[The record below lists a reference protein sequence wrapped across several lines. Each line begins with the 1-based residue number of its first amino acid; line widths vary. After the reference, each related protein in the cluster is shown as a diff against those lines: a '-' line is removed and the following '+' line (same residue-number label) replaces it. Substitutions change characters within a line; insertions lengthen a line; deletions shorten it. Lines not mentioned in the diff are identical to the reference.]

1 MQQSPSPYRSPNE
14 SRSVSFAVADNVVV
28 REGGVSNDVTDERLS
43 ATTTTPHGASDASA
57 DRRVAA
63 GRRATEL
70 SSATGARPQTTRDSV
85 SDTMNGEIET
95 LEDLSQH
102 YQDSVPADLR
112 EANTFDWYLREL
124 YDDPRIAR
132 NAHQRVAD
140 MFDYYG
146 TEYDEDAGV
155 VEYLMASEDPLH
167 EGENIFYGREVHE
180 SIHEFVNKVKSGA
193 RGLGPEKRIKLLLGP
208 VGSGKSHFDL
218 MVRRYFED
226 YTMRDEGRMYT
237 FRWTNLCDVIR
248 DQDPADDTV
257 QSPMN
262 QDPIVLLPQE
272 QRDRVIERL
281 NENLDAPYTIR
292 NEQSLDPASEFY
304 MDKLLAEYDDDLQS
318 VLENHVEIIRLVASE
333 NKRQCIETFE
343 PKDKKNQDETELTGD
358 VNYSKLAVYGE
369 SDPRAFDYSGAF
381 CNANR
386 GLFSGEE
393 LLKLQREFLYDFL
406 HASQEQT
413 IKPKNNPRIDID
425 QVIVGRTNMP
435 EYRDKKG
442 DEKME
447 AFNDRTKRIDFPYVL
462 EYTQEAEIYRKML
475 RNADVPHMH
484 IEPHAMEM
492 AGLFGVLTRITEPD
506 GERISLTQKAKAYNG
521 EIDDGDDVD
530 VKKLREEGESKADIA
545 EGMEGVSA
553 RFIGDEIAEAIMD
566 STHRGRDY
574 LSPLSI
580 FTHFEENLENHGSIP
595 EENVERYHRYL
606 EMVRDEYKER
616 AIEDV
621 RHALAYDL
629 DEIQRQGEKYMD
641 HVMAYI
647 DDATVRDELTGRE
660 QDPDEKFL
668 RSVEEKLEIPSDR
681 KDDFRQEVSN
691 WVSRRAREGTSF
703 NPQDNDRLRRAL
715 ERKLWEDKK
724 HNINFSA
731 LVSANELDDDERNAW
746 IDALEEQGYSREGAR
761 EVLEFAGAEVAKAE
775 LET

>member
-1 MQQSPSPYRSPNE
+1 M
-14 SRSVSFAVADNVVV
+14 
-28 REGGVSNDVTDERLS
+28 
-43 ATTTTPHGASDASA
+43 
-57 DRRVAA
+57 
-63 GRRATEL
+63 
-70 SSATGARPQTTRDSV
+70 TGE
-85 SDTMNGEIET
+85 MET
-95 LEDLSQH
+95 LEDLSQQ
-102 YQDSVPADLR
+102 YRESVPGDLR
-112 EANTFDWYLREL
+112 EAKSFGWYLDEV

-140 MFDYYG
+140 MFDHYG

-155 VEYLMASEDPLH
+155 VEYLMASDDPVH
-167 EGENIFYGREVHE
+167 DGENVFYGREVHE
-180 SIHEFVNKVKSGA
+180 AIHEFVNKVKSGA

-208 VGSGKSHFDL
+208 VGSGKSHFDW

-226 YTMRDEGRMYT
+226 YTMTEAGRMYT
-237 FRWTNLCDVIR
+237 FRWTNLTDVIR

-257 QSPMN
+257 ESPMH
-262 QDPIVLLPQE
+262 QDPLVLLPQG
-272 QRDRVIERL
+272 QRDQVIERL
-281 NENLDAPYTIR
+281 NESLDAPYTIR
-292 NEQSLDPASEFY
+292 NERSLDPASEFY
-304 MDKLLAEYDDDLQS
+304 MDRLLAAYDDDLRQ
-318 VLENHVEIIRLVASE
+318 VIENHVEIIRLVASE
-333 NKRQCIETFE
+333 NKRQCVETFE

-358 VNYSKLAVYGE
+358 VNYSKIAIYGE

-435 EYRDKKG
+435 EYREKKG

-462 EYTQEAEIYRKML
+462 EYEQEAEIYRKML
-475 RNADVPHMH
+475 RNADVPDMN

-492 AGLFGVLTRITEPD
+492 AGLFGVLTRVEEPD
-506 GERISLTQKAKAYNG
+506 GNVTLVQKAKAYNG

-530 VKKLREEGESKADIA
+530 VRKLREEAEEVTDIA
-545 EGMEGVSA
+545 EGMDGVSA

-566 STHRGRDY
+566 STHRGRGY
-574 LSPLSI
+574 LSPLSV
-580 FTHFEENLENHGSIP
+580 FTHFERNLENHGSIP
-595 EENVERYHRYL
+595 EENVERYLRYL
-606 EMVRDEYKER
+606 ELVREEYKER
-616 AIEDV
+616 AIDDV

-647 DDATVRDELTGRE
+647 DDSTVEDELTGRE
-660 QDPDEKFL
+660 QEPDETFL
-668 RSVEEKLEIPSDR
+668 RSVEEKLDVPADR

-691 WVSRRAREGTSF
+691 WVSRRAREGRRF
-703 NPQDNDRLRRAL
+703 DPQENDRLRRAL

-731 LVSANELDDDERNAW
+731 LVSANELDDEERNAW
-746 IDALEEQGYSREGAR
+746 VEALVDRGYSRDGAA
-761 EVLEFAGAEVAKAE
+761 EVLEFAGAEVAKSE
-775 LET
+775 LEEGG

>member
-1 MQQSPSPYRSPNE
+1 MSTY
-14 SRSVSFAVADNVVV
+14 
-28 REGGVSNDVTDERLS
+28 
-43 ATTTTPHGASDASA
+43 
-57 DRRVAA
+57 
-63 GRRATEL
+63 
-70 SSATGARPQTTRDSV
+70 
-85 SDTMNGEIET
+85 ET
-95 LEDLSQH
+95 LEDLSEH
-102 YQDSVPADLR
+102 YRDSVPADLR
-112 EANTFDWYLREL
+112 EAKSFQWYLDEVR
-124 YDDPRIAR
+124 DDPRIAR
-132 NAHQRVAD
+132 NAHQRIAD
-140 MFDYYG
+140 MFDHYG
-146 TEYDEDAGV
+146 TEYDEQAGV
-155 VEYLMASEDPLH
+155 VEYLLASEDPLH
-167 EGENIFYGREVHE
+167 GGENVFYGREVHE

-208 VGSGKSHFDL
+208 VGSGKSHFDWL
-218 MVRRYFED
+218 VRRYFED

-237 FRWTNLCDVIR
+237 FRWVNLGDVIR
-248 DQDPADDTV
+248 DQDPGDDTV
-257 QSPMN
+257 RSPMN

-272 QRDRVIERL
+272 QRDIVIGTL
-281 NENLDAPYTIR
+281 NANLDAPYTIR

-304 MDKLLAEYDDDLQS
+304 MDALLAEYDDDLEA
-318 VLENHVEIIRLVASE
+318 VLGNHIEVIRLAASE
-333 NKRQCIETFE
+333 NKRQCVETFE

-358 VNYSKLAVYGE
+358 VNYAKLAVYGE
-369 SDPRAFDYSGAF
+369 SDPRAFDYAGAF

-386 GLFSGEE
+386 GIFSGEE

-462 EYTQEAEIYRKML
+462 EYEREADIYRKML
-475 RNADVPHMH
+475 RNADVPDMN

-506 GERISLTQKAKAYNG
+506 GETVTLVQKAKAYNG
-521 EIDDGDDVD
+521 ELDEADDVD
-530 VKKLREEGESKADIA
+530 VKKLREEGEAKADIA

-566 STHRGRDY
+566 STHRGRSY
-574 LSPLSI
+574 LSPLSV
-580 FTHFEENLENHGSIP
+580 FSHFEENLENHGSIP
-595 EENVERYHRYL
+595 EENVQRYHRYL
-606 EMVRDEYKER
+606 ELVREEYRDR

-621 RHALAYDL
+621 RHALAYDV
-629 DEIQRQGEKYMD
+629 DEIRRQGEKYMD

-647 DDATVRDELTGRE
+647 DDATIEDELTGRE
-660 QDPDEKFL
+660 VEPDETFM
-668 RSVEEKLEIPSDR
+668 RAVEEKLDIPNDR

-691 WVSRRAREGTSF
+691 WVSRRAREGRGF
-703 NPQDNDRLRRAL
+703 DPHENDRLRRAL

-746 IDALEEQGYSREGAR
+746 IDALVERGYSRDGAR
-761 EVLEFAGAEVAKAE
+761 EVLEFAGAEVAKSE
-775 LET
+775 ME